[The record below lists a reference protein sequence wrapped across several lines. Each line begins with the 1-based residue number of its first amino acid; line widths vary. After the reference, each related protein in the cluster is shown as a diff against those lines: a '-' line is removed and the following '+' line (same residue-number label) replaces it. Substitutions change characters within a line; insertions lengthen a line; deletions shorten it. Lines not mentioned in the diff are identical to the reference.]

1 MKTSE
6 IFKVSYGVTLGFLC
20 AKFTFKVGC
29 KIIEKICDVGIDK
42 VERNRKVKY
51 NPYYTKE
58 KKRKYILEDAIDD
71 NFIKVTCDTE
81 NSLKELLTRFI
92 SDLKTYKYVT
102 VNDLKDFAECKFS
115 SFNEEDSVIG
125 WLTEPTH
132 IDHLHHVIIFDAP
145 IDISDLIMDS
155 KEGDKEDEVEVSE

>member
-58 KKRKYILEDAIDD
+58 ES
-71 NFIKVTCDTE
+71 DTDE
-81 NSLKELLTRFI
+81 HIEK
-92 SDLKTYKYVT
+92 
-102 VNDLKDFAECKFS
+102 
-115 SFNEEDSVIG
+115 EEDK
-125 WLTEPTH
+125 
-132 IDHLHHVIIFDAP
+132 D
-145 IDISDLIMDS
+145 
-155 KEGDKEDEVEVSE
+155 DEVEASE

>member
-29 KIIEKICDVGIDK
+29 KRIDK

-58 KKRKYILEDAIDD
+58 ES
-71 NFIKVTCDTE
+71 DTDE
-81 NSLKELLTRFI
+81 HIEK
-92 SDLKTYKYVT
+92 
-102 VNDLKDFAECKFS
+102 
-115 SFNEEDSVIG
+115 EEDK
-125 WLTEPTH
+125 
-132 IDHLHHVIIFDAP
+132 D
-145 IDISDLIMDS
+145 
-155 KEGDKEDEVEVSE
+155 DEVEASE